1 MSTRAQTRSLS
12 RKSSTQPPV
21 ISSKIPFRTRKI
33 RKIESGSKAEVL
45 SVCSHGSDHKA
56 PILKFADQEETL
68 ILTKLD
74 VEKTLTLTKPDEE
87 EHSRKPVNVTSGV
100 KLTSPIRPLST
111 DGEIERSLQ
120 HLRDSDPLL
129 RSVIDAFQQPTFDSS
144 SSAFLALTKSII
156 YQQLST
162 KAGKC
167 IYTRFISLFES
178 EVDVNSQTVLSM
190 SAQKLRDIGISGR
203 KASYI
208 HDLANKYEDGS
219 LSDEMILEMD
229 DERMLERLTMVKGIG
244 PWTVHM
250 FMIFSLHRPDV
261 LPVGDLGVR
270 KGVKMLYKLS
280 GLPDAML
287 MEKMC
292 EKWKPYR
299 SVGSW
304 FMWRFV
310 EAKGVLA
317 PQ

>member
-1 MSTRAQTRSLS
+1 MSTQPLS
-12 RKSSTQPPV
+12 GKSSTQPSV

-56 PILKFADQEETL
+56 PILKLPDQEETL

-87 EHSRKPVNVTSGV
+87 EHSRKPINLTSGV
-100 KLTSPIRPLST
+100 KLTSLIRALST
-111 DGEIERSLQ
+111 DGEIECSLQ

-129 RSVIDAFQQPTFDSS
+129 RSVIDAFQPPTFDSS
-144 SSAFLALTKSII
+144 K
-156 YQQLST
+156 
-162 KAGKC
+162 
-167 IYTRFISLFES
+167 
-178 EVDVNSQTVLSM
+178 VDVNSQTVLSM

-229 DERMLERLTMVKGIG
+229 DERMLER
-244 PWTVHM
+244 
-250 FMIFSLHRPDV
+250 PDV

-270 KGVKMLYKLS
+270 KGVKMLYKLN

-287 MEKMC
+287 MENMC
-292 EKWKPYR
+292 R
-299 SVGSW
+299 LGRGSC
-304 FMWRFV
+304 
-310 EAKGVLA
+310 GDL
-317 PQ
+317 